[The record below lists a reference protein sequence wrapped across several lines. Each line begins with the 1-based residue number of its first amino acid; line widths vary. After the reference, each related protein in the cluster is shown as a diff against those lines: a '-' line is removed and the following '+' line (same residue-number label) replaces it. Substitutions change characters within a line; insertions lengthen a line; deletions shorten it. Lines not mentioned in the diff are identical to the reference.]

1 MLRSLVDWVA
11 LMAPLAVAAA
21 ALVWAGLLAFAEEAS
36 LADTLRALG
45 EAPGPGGG
53 RFELHRAL
61 HLGRLALL
69 VLGTVAAMGAV
80 DLAGRRVPAGVAL
93 LLVTTLFVFVV
104 GDTVPRAA
112 ARLAPELADA
122 ALRAAR
128 RTLWP
133 FWPLAWALDAIDRR
147 IAGVTPQGPVLHPA
161 LGAAQRDML
170 LGVFTLADTTVDEVM
185 TSRLDMSAVDLSA
198 SAEEVLDEVRRHE
211 HTRLPVYD
219 GTPDSIVG
227 VLFVKDLVS
236 YAMGTA
242 DPGHRWQD
250 LIRPTQYVPETKTL
264 DHQLRDFQ
272 RGPAH
277 LAVVVDEYGGTS
289 GLVTLEDILE
299 EIVGEIRDERDATAE
314 PAIREEHGRYLV
326 DGRVTLDD
334 LSHAIGHAFTHPD
347 VSTVGGLVYSTLGRV
362 PRAGDE
368 LRLDGF
374 RVVVERVDRRRVSR
388 VSFERA

>member
-1 MLRSLVDWVA
+1 MLRGLAEW
-11 LMAPLAVAAA
+11 LGLIAPLAVAAA

-61 HLGRLALL
+61 HLGRLTLL
-69 VLGTVAAMGAV
+69 VVGTVAAMGAV
-80 DLAGRRVPAGVAL
+80 DLTGRSVLGGAAL

-112 ARLAPELADA
+112 ARLAPELAEA

-133 FWPLAWALDAIDRR
+133 FWPIAWALDAIDRR
-147 IAGVTPQGPVLHPA
+147 VTGARSQGPVLHPA

-170 LGVFTLADTTVDEVM
+170 LGVFTLTDTTVDEVM

-198 SAEEVLDEVRRHE
+198 TPEEVLDEVRRHE
-211 HTRLPVYD
+211 HTRVPVYD

-227 VLFVKDLVS
+227 VLFVKDLVP

-250 LIRPTQYVPETKTL
+250 LIRPTQFVPEAKTL

-314 PAIREEHGRYLV
+314 PAIREEQGRYLV

-334 LSHAIGHAFTHPD
+334 LSHAIGHAFSHPD